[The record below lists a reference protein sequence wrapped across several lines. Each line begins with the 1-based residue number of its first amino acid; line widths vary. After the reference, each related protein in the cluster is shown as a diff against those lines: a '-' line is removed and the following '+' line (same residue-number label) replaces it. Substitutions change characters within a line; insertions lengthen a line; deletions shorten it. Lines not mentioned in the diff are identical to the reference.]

1 MRIIGVLVCILG
13 FVSGAAMAAAP
24 ETSLRP
30 VARHVT
36 PDAPTPALAI
46 IRPTARPM
54 VLETALANKLAEQFQ
69 RDTVPS
75 DQGQPTKIVPAGQR
89 AFAVLSP
96 QATSVSVRPSLRPN
110 GVVQKAM
117 AQRRER
123 ARGAVCGDPSI
134 QGEAIGFV
142 PGRQSACGVKDG
154 VRVRSVS
161 GISLSQQ
168 AIMDCTTAN
177 ALKQWVEKGMK
188 PALGNTGGG
197 VTQIRVA
204 AHYACRTRNNQ
215 PGAKVSEHGKGRA
228 IDISGF
234 RLRDG
239 SEITVLQ
246 GWDRRDTGPILRKM
260 HQSACGIFGTV
271 LGPESDRFH
280 KDHFHFDTARY
291 RSGSYCR

>member
-13 FVSGAAMAAAP
+13 LVSGAAMASAP

-69 RDTVPS
+69 RDTAPS

-154 VRVRSVS
+154 ARVRSVS

-177 ALKQWVEKGMK
+177 ALKQWVETGMK